1 MRHCFK
7 RHVDCSEIKTQGA
20 LESLYPKLYCASE
33 LNDILLNGGQTLD
46 VLDRLS
52 SADSMTNDLSSQ
64 HNAIVAAT

>member
-46 VLDRLS
+46 VLDRL
-52 SADSMTNDLSSQ
+52 LLQ
-64 HNAIVAAT
+64 IQ